1 MMSTRVARA
10 LVLHEL
16 MERLRDRWVLVGA
29 GLFVLLASGVGLY
42 GRGAEASAAS
52 VTAPSLVT
60 LATFLVPL
68 VALILGH
75 DAIVGERERN
85 TLGLLLSLPVGRGE
99 VLFAKALGRLLAL
112 ALAVVL
118 GLGAAG
124 LFLPAGQRATLL
136 SLAPSTLLLG
146 AAFLSLG
153 VFISSVSRRHATAA
167 SLAVAVWFV
176 MVLFWDLGLLAVL
189 VATDGALSQDTVAA
203 LVMAN
208 PAGLYRLSL
217 LLELTGASDLASLG
231 LTVALPTAVGR
242 GLIWTAWILGPLVLG
257 ALVLGRRKAVL

>member
-1 MMSTRVARA
+1 MTGRVAQA

-16 MERLRDRWVLVGA
+16 TERLRDRWVLVST

-42 GRGAEASAAS
+42 GRAAEESAAA

-85 TLGLLLSLPVGRGE
+85 TLGLLLSLPVGRAE
-99 VLFAKALGRLLAL
+99 VLVSKFVGRVSALGI
-112 ALAVVL
+112 AVVL
-118 GLGAAG
+118 GLGAAALVIQG
-124 LFLPAGQRATLL
+124 GQRAALMNL
-136 SLAPSTLLLG
+136 VLPTLLLG

-153 VFISSVSRRHATAA
+153 VLISSVSRRHATAA
-167 SLAVAVWFV
+167 TLAVATWFV
-176 MVLFWDLGLLAVL
+176 MVLFWDLGILAVL
-189 VATDGALSQDTVAA
+189 VATDGDVPQS
-203 LVMAN
+203 LVSGVTLAN

-217 LLELTGASDLASLG
+217 MSGLSGLELEALG
-231 LTVALPTAVGR
+231 LGSALPGKAAVAA
-242 GLIWTAWILGPLVLG
+242 LWTAWIVGPLGIG
-257 ALVLGRRKAVL
+257 AALLGRKRAVTS